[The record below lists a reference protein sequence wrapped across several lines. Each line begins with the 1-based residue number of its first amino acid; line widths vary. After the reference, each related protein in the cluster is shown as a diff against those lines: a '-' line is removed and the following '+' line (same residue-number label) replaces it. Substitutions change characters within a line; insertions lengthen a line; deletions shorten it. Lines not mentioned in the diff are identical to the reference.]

1 MYGASGSGR
10 LNAGADDILALSAQ
24 ELQGY
29 LDSDPVIALDGC
41 AGKIVAGFTW
51 RYVGVCSAKQGEK
64 LLGQDGK
71 PLRSAVEISFPGRM
85 ENGLKAAVAEV
96 SIDADSG
103 LARFVLTC
111 NSINGDVL
119 CLNRAAARISVGE
132 HSGLRVPAAA
142 VHYLKEDGTE
152 AETQGE
158 NYVPGVY
165 VKLGNIA
172 RFCRIDPVDADH
184 PLITDGRLHPCFA
197 RRDRGL
203 RSAR

>member
-1 MYGASGSGR
+1 MP
-10 LNAGADDILALSAQ
+10 
-24 ELQGY
+24 E
-29 LDSDPVIALDGC
+29 P
-41 AGKIVAGFTW
+41 
-51 RYVGVCSAKQGEK
+51 
-64 LLGQDGK
+64 
-71 PLRSAVEISFPGRM
+71 
-85 ENGLKAAVAEV
+85 
-96 SIDADSG
+96 
-103 LARFVLTC
+103 
-111 NSINGDVL
+111 
-119 CLNRAAARISVGE
+119 AAARISVGE

-197 RRDRGL
+197 RRDRGFGQQGEAL
-203 RSAR
+203 